1 MGSQSRVGD
10 GTNRKMKIQILG
22 LIFVGLLPF
31 LVSGAAKPNDGHIMR
46 FGRSE
51 GDQIDEESNKEFNKR
66 PFQLSRIGRSENGQM
81 YRFGRSE
88 KDQVLRFGRSEN
100 DQKNRHIMRFGR
112 SVMDQNDMF
121 MRALRSPGTSDMFMR
136 ALRSGRADMLMR
148 ALRSSDM
155 LMRALRSNDGM
166 ARDLRGFGGS
176 SNDMFMRA
184 LREDPSIMSDAIE
197 NADN

>member
-10 GTNRKMKIQILG
+10 GTNRKMKIQFLG

-46 FGRSE
+46 FGRS
-51 GDQIDEESNKEFNKR
+51 
-66 PFQLSRIGRSENGQM
+66 
-81 YRFGRSE
+81 
-88 KDQVLRFGRSEN
+88 
-100 DQKNRHIMRFGR
+100 
-112 SVMDQNDMF
+112 VMDQNDMF
-121 MRALRSPGTSDMFMR
+121 MRALRSPGT
-136 ALRSGRADMLMR
+136 
-148 ALRSSDM
+148 SDM

-197 NADN
+197 NTDN

>member
-10 GTNRKMKIQILG
+10 GTNRNMKIQILG

-31 LVSGAAKPNDGHIMR
+31 LVSGAAKPNDG
-46 FGRSE
+46 
-51 GDQIDEESNKEFNKR
+51 
-66 PFQLSRIGRSENGQM
+66 
-81 YRFGRSE
+81 
-88 KDQVLRFGRSEN
+88 
-100 DQKNRHIMRFGR
+100 HIMRFGR

-148 ALRSSDM
+148 ALRS
-155 LMRALRSNDGM
+155 NDGM
-166 ARDLRGFGGS
+166 ARDLRGIGGS

>member
-10 GTNRKMKIQILG
+10 GTNRKMKVQILG

-51 GDQIDEESNKEFNKR
+51 GDQIDEES
-66 PFQLSRIGRSENGQM
+66 
-81 YRFGRSE
+81 
-88 KDQVLRFGRSEN
+88 
-100 DQKNRHIMRFGR
+100 RHIMRFGR

-121 MRALRSPGTSDMFMR
+121 MRALRS
-136 ALRSGRADMLMR
+136 GRAGMLMR

-155 LMRALRSNDGM
+155 LMRALRSDNGM

>member
-51 GDQIDEESNKEFNKR
+51 GDQIDEESNSEFNKR
-66 PFQLSRIGRSENGQM
+66 PFQLSRIGRSGNGQM

-88 KDQVLRFGRSEN
+88 KDQILRFGRLPKNQILRFGRSPKDQILRFGRSPKDQILRFGRLDTEFNKRPFQLSRFGRSEN
-100 DQKNRHIMRFGR
+100 G
-112 SVMDQNDMF
+112 
-121 MRALRSPGTSDMFMR
+121 
-136 ALRSGRADMLMR
+136 
-148 ALRSSDM
+148 
-155 LMRALRSNDGM
+155 
-166 ARDLRGFGGS
+166 
-176 SNDMFMRA
+176 
-184 LREDPSIMSDAIE
+184 
-197 NADN
+197 

>member
-10 GTNRKMKIQILG
+10 GTNQKMKIQILS

-31 LVSGAAKPNDGHIMR
+31 LVSGAAKPNDG
-46 FGRSE
+46 
-51 GDQIDEESNKEFNKR
+51 
-66 PFQLSRIGRSENGQM
+66 
-81 YRFGRSE
+81 
-88 KDQVLRFGRSEN
+88 
-100 DQKNRHIMRFGR
+100 HIMRFGR

-148 ALRSSDM
+148 ALRS
-155 LMRALRSNDGM
+155 NDGM
-166 ARDLRGFGGS
+166 ARGLRGFGGS

>member
-66 PFQLSRIGRSENGQM
+66 PFQLSRIGRSPKE
-81 YRFGRSE
+81 
-88 KDQVLRFGRSEN
+88 QVLRFGRSPKH
-100 DQKNRHIMRFGR
+100 QILRFGR
-112 SVMDQNDMF
+112 SDTLEFNK
-121 MRALRSPGTSDMFMR
+121 RP
-136 ALRSGRADMLMR
+136 
-148 ALRSSDM
+148 
-155 LMRALRSNDGM
+155 
-166 ARDLRGFGGS
+166 
-176 SNDMFMRA
+176 
-184 LREDPSIMSDAIE
+184 
-197 NADN
+197 

>member
-10 GTNRKMKIQILG
+10 GTNRKMKVQILG

-31 LVSGAAKPNDGHIMR
+31 LVSGAAKPNDG
-46 FGRSE
+46 
-51 GDQIDEESNKEFNKR
+51 
-66 PFQLSRIGRSENGQM
+66 
-81 YRFGRSE
+81 
-88 KDQVLRFGRSEN
+88 
-100 DQKNRHIMRFGR
+100 HIMRFGR

-148 ALRSSDM
+148 ALRSD
-155 LMRALRSNDGM
+155 NGM

-176 SNDMFMRA
+176 SNNMFMRA
-184 LREDPSIMSDAIE
+184 LR
-197 NADN
+197 

>member
-46 FGRSE
+46 FGRS
-51 GDQIDEESNKEFNKR
+51 
-66 PFQLSRIGRSENGQM
+66 
-81 YRFGRSE
+81 
-88 KDQVLRFGRSEN
+88 
-100 DQKNRHIMRFGR
+100 
-112 SVMDQNDMF
+112 VMDQNDMF

-136 ALRSGRADMLMR
+136 ALRSGRA
-148 ALRSSDM
+148 DM

>member
-46 FGRSE
+46 FGRS
-51 GDQIDEESNKEFNKR
+51 
-66 PFQLSRIGRSENGQM
+66 
-81 YRFGRSE
+81 
-88 KDQVLRFGRSEN
+88 
-100 DQKNRHIMRFGR
+100 
-112 SVMDQNDMF
+112 VMDQNDMF

-136 ALRSGRADMLMR
+136 ALRSGRPDMFMR

-155 LMRALRSNDGM
+155 FMRALRSSDGM
-166 ARDLRGFGGS
+166 TRESRGGFGS

>member
-10 GTNRKMKIQILG
+10 GTNRKMKVQILG

-31 LVSGAAKPNDGHIMR
+31 LVSGAAKPNDG
-46 FGRSE
+46 
-51 GDQIDEESNKEFNKR
+51 
-66 PFQLSRIGRSENGQM
+66 
-81 YRFGRSE
+81 
-88 KDQVLRFGRSEN
+88 
-100 DQKNRHIMRFGR
+100 HIMRFGR

-136 ALRSGRADMLMR
+136 ALRSGRADMF
-148 ALRSSDM
+148 
-155 LMRALRSNDGM
+155 MRALRSNDGM

-197 NADN
+197 NAEN

>member
-1 MGSQSRVGD
+1 MGSESRVGD

-46 FGRSE
+46 FGRS
-51 GDQIDEESNKEFNKR
+51 
-66 PFQLSRIGRSENGQM
+66 
-81 YRFGRSE
+81 
-88 KDQVLRFGRSEN
+88 
-100 DQKNRHIMRFGR
+100 
-112 SVMDQNDMF
+112 VMDQN
-121 MRALRSPGTSDMFMR
+121 DMFMR

-155 LMRALRSNDGM
+155 FMRALRSNDGM
-166 ARDLRGFGGS
+166 ARDLRGIGGS

>member
-46 FGRSE
+46 FGRS
-51 GDQIDEESNKEFNKR
+51 
-66 PFQLSRIGRSENGQM
+66 
-81 YRFGRSE
+81 
-88 KDQVLRFGRSEN
+88 
-100 DQKNRHIMRFGR
+100 
-112 SVMDQNDMF
+112 VMDQNDMF
-121 MRALRSPGTSDMFMR
+121 MRALRSPG
-136 ALRSGRADMLMR
+136 ADMLMR

-155 LMRALRSNDGM
+155 LMRALRSDNGM

-197 NADN
+197 NADNLTFGGPADVN

>member
-10 GTNRKMKIQILG
+10 GTNRKMKVQILG

-31 LVSGAAKPNDGHIMR
+31 LVSGAAKPNDG
-46 FGRSE
+46 
-51 GDQIDEESNKEFNKR
+51 
-66 PFQLSRIGRSENGQM
+66 
-81 YRFGRSE
+81 
-88 KDQVLRFGRSEN
+88 
-100 DQKNRHIMRFGR
+100 HIMRFGR

-136 ALRSGRADMLMR
+136 ALRSGRAGMLMR

-155 LMRALRSNDGM
+155 LMRDLRSDNGM

-184 LREDPSIMSDAIE
+184 LREDPSIMSDAIG
-197 NADN
+197 

>member
-10 GTNRKMKIQILG
+10 GTNRKMKVQILG

-46 FGRSE
+46 FGRS
-51 GDQIDEESNKEFNKR
+51 
-66 PFQLSRIGRSENGQM
+66 
-81 YRFGRSE
+81 
-88 KDQVLRFGRSEN
+88 
-100 DQKNRHIMRFGR
+100 
-112 SVMDQNDMF
+112 VMDQNDVF

-148 ALRSSDM
+148 ALRSD
-155 LMRALRSNDGM
+155 NGM

>member
-46 FGRSE
+46 FGRS
-51 GDQIDEESNKEFNKR
+51 
-66 PFQLSRIGRSENGQM
+66 
-81 YRFGRSE
+81 
-88 KDQVLRFGRSEN
+88 
-100 DQKNRHIMRFGR
+100 
-112 SVMDQNDMF
+112 VMDQNDMF

-136 ALRSGRADMLMR
+136 ALRS
-148 ALRSSDM
+148 SDM
-155 LMRALRSNDGM
+155 FMRALRSNDGM

>member
-46 FGRSE
+46 FGRS
-51 GDQIDEESNKEFNKR
+51 
-66 PFQLSRIGRSENGQM
+66 
-81 YRFGRSE
+81 
-88 KDQVLRFGRSEN
+88 
-100 DQKNRHIMRFGR
+100 
-112 SVMDQNDMF
+112 VMDQNDMF

-136 ALRSGRADMLMR
+136 ALRSPGGADMLMR

-155 LMRALRSNDGM
+155 FMRSLRSNEGY
-166 ARDLRGFGGS
+166 AKKS
-176 SNDMFMRA
+176 TSDMFMRA
-184 LREDPSIMSDAIE
+184 
-197 NADN
+197 